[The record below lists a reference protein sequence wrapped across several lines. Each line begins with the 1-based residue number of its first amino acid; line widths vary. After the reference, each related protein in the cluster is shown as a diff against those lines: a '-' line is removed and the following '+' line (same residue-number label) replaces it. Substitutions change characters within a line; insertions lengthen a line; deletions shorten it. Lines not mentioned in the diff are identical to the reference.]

1 MKRQICFATTL
12 LALCSVA
19 DAFAPLARN
28 AAIPSW
34 RLPAPASA
42 SPLSQ
47 ELLANLRSSSSR
59 SSTALQMAVNPAAI
73 AAIGGAIT
81 GGLFAGSLHAVAG
94 ELKKIMERVRRVLR
108 RFHTAFRFY

>member
-1 MKRQICFATTL
+1 
-12 LALCSVA
+12 
-19 DAFAPLARN
+19 
-28 AAIPSW
+28 
-34 RLPAPASA
+34 
-42 SPLSQ
+42 
-47 ELLANLRSSSSR
+47 
-59 SSTALQMAVNPAAI
+59 MAVNPAAI